1 MKETNKNVLYI
12 SVILSLTIFVS
23 YGLTLIPNYLR
34 QAQQDTITFDQ
45 TSFIIVFL
53 LFNLIFIG
61 IPALIHWLYVKDY
74 SPIRNIWFF
83 VFFGGITGA
92 MLGEGRNIVM
102 IIPYSIIMLV
112 YVQFYKRFTW
122 WKVALT
128 TYLGGILIENAMNRS
143 PIQIPT
149 LTWIAFLTY
158 PYFVTKIWENRNK
171 ISIWRI
177 TKNFKWSFLFSIILG
192 IFAFYFSRNNISPPL
207 IILGITLPFIIS
219 VIYKVTKKLR
229 S

>member
-1 MKETNKNVLYI
+1 MKETNKNLLYI
-12 SVILSLTIFVS
+12 LLILFLTVFVS

-34 QAQQDTITFDQ
+34 EVQPDDITFDQ
-45 TSFIIVFL
+45 TSFIFVFL

-74 SPIRNIWFF
+74 SPIRSVWFF
-83 VFFGGITGA
+83 VFFGGITGGL
-92 MLGEGRNIVM
+92 LGEGGSIVM
-102 IIPYSIIMLV
+102 IIPYSIIMFI
-112 YVQFYKRFTW
+112 YVQFYKRFPW

-128 TYLGGILIENAMNRS
+128 TYLGGILIENMMNRS

-171 ISIWRI
+171 ISIWKI

-192 IFAFYFSRNNISPPL
+192 ITAVYISRNNISPPL

-219 VIYKVTKKLR
+219 VIYKIINELR
-229 S
+229 N